1 MCYSVLNVVLLW
13 SLTGVRKELCWKYSL
28 HFLPLYLPVQLE
40 ANQDQHEP
48 KILCF
53 ILIPEFI
60 DVMKTESNSVTSGN
74 NDACNYRQISC
85 CVLVDWAVLG
95 LLKDVTVSC
104 SCTLGRRRRPSGWRQ
119 RLSCKSSWKPRKCC
133 WMSFAEEKET
143 SWFCHWC
150 LPPDAK
156 TSQIIVNKQHFT
168 LTLKYTA
175 YIQYSLYL
183 NCCYDF
189 CSHHEVLW

>member
-13 SLTGVRKELCWKYSL
+13 SLTGVHKELCWKYSL

-53 ILIPEFI
+53 ILIPGFI
-60 DVMKTESNSVTSGN
+60 DVMKTESNSVTSRN
-74 NDACNYRQISC
+74 NEACNYRQISC

-119 RLSCKSSWKPRKCC
+119 RLSCKSSWLETTQMLLNEFHWGKRKLLG
-133 WMSFAEEKET
+133 FVT
-143 SWFCHWC
+143 DVCH
-150 LPPDAK
+150 LMQK
-156 TSQIIVNKQHFT
+156 
-168 LTLKYTA
+168 
-175 YIQYSLYL
+175 
-183 NCCYDF
+183 
-189 CSHHEVLW
+189 HHK